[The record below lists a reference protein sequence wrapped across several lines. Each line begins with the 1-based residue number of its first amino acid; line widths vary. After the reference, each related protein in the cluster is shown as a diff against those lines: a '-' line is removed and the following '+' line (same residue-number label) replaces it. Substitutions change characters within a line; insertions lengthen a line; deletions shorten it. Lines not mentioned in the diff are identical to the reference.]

1 MKDAQYYHVI
11 SENLIDGEIRQA
23 SENEFARVW
32 LAAGSAE
39 FWKFGQILQAAVNG
53 KRDPVRSRWPAV
65 FFDVIADV
73 SEITNG
79 RFRPTK
85 AH

>member
-39 FWKFGQILQAAVNG
+39 FWI
-53 KRDPVRSRWPAV
+53 RSDFAGCGEWKA
-65 FFDVIADV
+65 
-73 SEITNG
+73 
-79 RFRPTK
+79 RPC
-85 AH
+85 AQSLARRVPLCNRRCE

>member
-39 FWKFGQILQAAVNG
+39 FWKFGQILQA
-53 KRDPVRSRWPAV
+53 R
-65 FFDVIADV
+65 
-73 SEITNG
+73 
-79 RFRPTK
+79 
-85 AH
+85 